1 MSYSRSFRTKRG
13 WCVLLIV
20 GIGTAASGLSSGGL
34 EIDFDRGQ
42 SMVGGPIPSIVDN
55 DGRTYAPTV
64 DEGTR
69 VAAAPKIIS
78 TDCHSPPRCLRIS
91 MAPTAKGAKKNKIT
105 YNFWSH
111 HKDVPG
117 GAAGRFQL
125 DDGQVTV
132 VSFAMKLDVLYET
145 PIHNMLHFQVS
156 QVVKNNKRRVS
167 KNIIPG
173 GPIISLS
180 MVPKSKRKNKNKN
193 FEEYVIAVRSPHA
206 QNLVFF
212 DMRDDTVLY
221 RGIVRKGEWN
231 NFSFNIEFETISDFV
246 GGSIKFRFN
255 NVNVMKYDGEFG
267 FSPTK
272 FDVEKSLGIDL
283 GIYRTADSTGSQTV
297 YFDDI
302 KIIRR

>member
-1 MSYSRSFRTKRG
+1 MSYSRPFQTRRG
-13 WCVLLIV
+13 WFVLLIV
-20 GIGTAASGLSSGGL
+20 GTGASASGLSSRGL

-42 SMVGGPIPSIVDN
+42 SMAGGPIPSIVDN
-55 DGRTYAPTV
+55 DGRTYTPTV

-69 VAAAPKIIS
+69 FDAAPKIIS

-91 MAPTAKGAKKNKIT
+91 MGPTAEGAKKNKIT

-132 VSFAMKLDVLYET
+132 VRFAMKLDALYET

-156 QVVKNNKRRVS
+156 QAVKNNKRPFS

-180 MVPKSKRKNKNKN
+180 MIPRSKRKNKNNN
-193 FEEYVIAVRSPHA
+193 FEEYIIAVRSPHA
-206 QNLVFF
+206 QKLVFF
-212 DMRDDTVLY
+212 DKRDDAVIY
-221 RGIVRKGEWN
+221 RGMIKKGEWN
-231 NFSFNIEFETISDFV
+231 KFSFNIKFERISDFV
-246 GGSIKFRFN
+246 GGKINFGFN
-255 NVNVMKYDGEFG
+255 NVNVMKYYGEFG
-267 FSPTK
+267 FSPSK

-283 GIYRTADSTGSQTV
+283 GIYRTADTTGSQTV

-302 KIIRR
+302 KIIRK